1 MNHDIVWLPTAKPA
15 SERFQG
21 ALAIVEREEER
32 RGVTGPHSDGRG
44 GEDSTFRDNPIVPA
58 DPAWAPLPKFRLLP
72 TLFSSSVT
80 FVTRTPPPANMSATF
95 RLSQTAGIFLF
106 NA

>member
-1 MNHDIVWLPTAKPA
+1 MTAVI
-15 SERFQG
+15 ERFQG

-32 RGVTGPHSDGRG
+32 RDVTGLHSDCRG

-58 DPAWAPLPKFRLLP
+58 DPAWAPLPKFRLLR
-72 TLFSSSVT
+72 TLFSSPVT
-80 FVTRTPPPANMSATF
+80 FVTGTPSPTDMSTAF
-95 RLSQTAGIFLF
+95 RLSQTAGISLF